1 MMAATVVLMTLFL
14 LAASYLAFWTDRG
27 GWFGV
32 PLGLM
37 VLVLMPSSVRNV
49 WFCAGIV
56 ALCTSGLPKCDKVAA
71 SAIGLF
77 MLVLMNYQYSSGP
90 DNPLLF
96 IVPFFSAGLASGAMI
111 GIIISSLLRVT
122 TNRDTQ

>member
-1 MMAATVVLMTLFL
+1 MMATTVVLMTLFL

-32 PLGLM
+32 PLGLI
-37 VLVLMPSSVRNV
+37 VLVLMPSSVRSV

-56 ALCTSGLPKCDKVAA
+56 ALCTSGLPKFDKVAA

-77 MLVLMNYQYSSGP
+77 MLFFINYQYSSGP
-90 DNPLLF
+90 DNPLLV

-111 GIIISSLLRVT
+111 GIIVSLLPRVAMNRT
-122 TNRDTQ
+122 TH